1 MTSPDVPAVGRLVVA
16 PRPMRFSLSNWPV
29 SRRLLALIAVAVL
42 MGLIFGGLRVQQS
55 VSMANA
61 LGQTS
66 QLATLGQQV
75 TALAQALEDERD
87 VAAGVAAYQNVVS
100 QPAIPTKAALA
111 RFAPLTTLTA
121 SQQAKFNDA
130 VHVTDGYAAQVSTL
144 ASAIGSS
151 FPSNTQEKAS
161 AVILVIANLP
171 GIRTEWASQGPQEAI
186 LDYSAAIADLFLLND
201 EITAGASN
209 AALADD
215 VRTLGA
221 LSRAKDQVSQVR
233 AILYAGLIEDKE
245 GLKYGLLTP
254 KGTPPLVGTSNI
266 GKPDVVQKNIG
277 TQALVDAGGL
287 PALSTAEGLQSADM
301 ISFTS
306 SATTDE
312 LTAYRSTVGG
322 RQGEGASLMSA
333 YVDVAVSP
341 YLTDSSPLL
350 PRTVPTTTGTQ
361 TDKGANPADVWY
373 TSASNMIDLMRQNEQ
388 QLASSIAAQAS
399 ALRKGAVQSA
409 ELTAGVTTGVLILV
423 VILTMFVARSLVNPL
438 RRLQTDALEI
448 AAVRLPARVAAMA
461 AEPDPAGTAPPVE
474 PIAVSST
481 DEIGRVAR
489 AFDQV
494 HAEALRLAGNEAA
507 MRGNLNSMFISL
519 SRRSV
524 PLIDRLARMI
534 DSMEQNEDDPD
545 QLANLFAMDHL
556 VTRMRRNSENLLV
569 LAGEEPV
576 RKWTEPVPLA
586 DVTRAAASEIEQYAR
601 VLLAIQ
607 PGILVSGQAAA
618 DIVHLLAEL
627 VENATMFSPRDTQ
640 IQVNAQEVPT
650 GGVLIEIRDNGVG
663 VSSTRLEDMNWRLD
677 NPPLIDVSVSRHMG
691 LFAVSRLAARH
702 GVRVRL
708 RPGSPQGLTALVWLP
723 GHLISQQHTTV
734 LGGHLRAFGADTTHI
749 EYGSPGRRLPG
760 RHRSELVTSSG
771 GHSELAEGGRRV
783 VAGRRALT
791 HSQGPAASAVPG
803 QQSEWFRAKRPSSQS
818 DEEWVPEEQPAVA
831 AAWSVS
837 AAGGDGWEAAG
848 WRADGSASLTVR
860 GGVPGQS
867 GRTQAGLPKR
877 VPRGAGA
884 GAGAGADMGNGHGNG
899 HWAAQGDAVPAY
911 SAPTAPTGRYQT
923 PRDTGGYQAAQ
934 DTGGYQTPRD
944 TGSYRA
950 ADQQRSPDTAR
961 SRLAGFQLGGRE
973 ATGQTGSYRVPPA
986 EEESGR

>member
-1 MTSPDVPAVGRLVVA
+1 
-16 PRPMRFSLSNWPV
+16 
-29 SRRLLALIAVAVL
+29 
-42 MGLIFGGLRVQQS
+42 MGLIFGGLRVQSS

-66 QLATLGQQV
+66 QLATMGQQI
-75 TALAQALEDERD
+75 TALAQALENERD
-87 VAAGVAAYQNVVS
+87 QAAGVAAYQDVVPL
-100 QPAIPTKAALA
+100 PATATKAQQTQWAE
-111 RFAPLTTLTA
+111 LTTLSNNQTA
-121 SQQAKFNDA
+121 MFNAA
-130 VHVTDGYAAQVSTL
+130 VTATTTYANRVL
-144 ASAIGSS
+144 ALAAAVGSPDSPFPGNTREKAIGVVT
-151 FPSNTQEKAS
+151 FIQ
-161 AVILVIANLP
+161 NLD
-171 GIRTEWASQGPQEAI
+171 GIRTEWVGQGASEAI
-186 LDYSAAIADLFLLND
+186 HDYSALISELFLLND

-221 LSRAKDQVSQVR
+221 LSRAKDQVSQIR
-233 AILYAGLIEDKE
+233 AMLYAGLIESSE
-245 GLKYGLLTP
+245 GQLYGLLTP
-254 KGTPPLVGTSNI
+254 KAPNPPATPGTPASASIQNPVAQAKAVETI
-266 GKPDVVQKNIG
+266 GV
-277 TQALVDAGGL
+277 QALADSGGL
-287 PALSTAEGLQSADM
+287 PALSTAQGLEAAS
-301 ISFTS
+301 IFSFTS
-306 SATTDE
+306 SATADE
-312 LTAYRSTVGG
+312 LTAYRGTVGG
-322 RQGEGASLMSA
+322 PGAESGLVSA
-333 YVDVAVSP
+333 YVNVAADP
-341 YLTDSSPLL
+341 YLNDYSPLL
-350 PRTVPTTTGTQ
+350 PGTVPTATQPPSTPAGGKHSGKTNAPNPPKPAAKTGTFAP
-361 TDKGANPADVWY
+361 TVWY
-373 TSASNMIDLMRQNEQ
+373 GQATNYIGLMRQNEQ
-388 QLASSIAAQAS
+388 QMADSIAAQAS

-409 ELTAGVTTGVLILV
+409 ELTAAVTTGVLILV
-423 VILTMFVARSLVNPL
+423 VLLTLFVARSLVNPL

-461 AEPDPAGTAPPVE
+461 AEPDPAGTAPAVE

-481 DEIGRVAR
+481 DEIGKVAR

-534 DSMEQNEDDPD
+534 DSMEQTEDNPD

-627 VENATMFSPRDTQ
+627 IENATMFSPRDTQ
-640 IQVNAQEVPT
+640 VQVNAQEVPT

-708 RPGSPQGLTALVWLP
+708 RPGSSQGLTALVWLP
-723 GHLISQQHTTV
+723 GHLISQQHTGV
-734 LGGHLRAFGADTTHI
+734 LGGHLRAFGAETTHI

-783 VAGRRALT
+783 VAGRRALGR
-791 HSQGPAASAVPG
+791 SQSPAASAVSG
-803 QQSEWFRAKRPSSQS
+803 QQSEWFRAKRPSGRS
-818 DEEWVPEEQPAVA
+818 DEQWVPEEQPAQPA
-831 AAWSVS
+831 AAAMWTVG

-848 WRADGSASLTVR
+848 WQPDGSSLTVR

-877 VPRGAGA
+877 VPRTAGA
-884 GAGAGADMGNGHGNG
+884 GVGNGSGHGSNP
-899 HWAAQGDAVPAY
+899 WAAQSEAAPAY
-911 SAPTAPTGRYQT
+911 SAPTAPTG
-923 PRDTGGYQAAQ
+923 GYQAA
-934 DTGGYQTPRD
+934 RD

-950 ADQQRSPDTAR
+950 VDQRSPETAR
-961 SRLAGFQLGGRE
+961 SRLAGFQLGSRE
-973 ATGQTGSYRVPPA
+973 ATGQTGSYHVPPSG
-986 EEESGR
+986 EETGR